1 MSDSQLQPRLS
12 LRYECPMVLIA
23 QIALGVIIAVAQ
35 AAEPTGTL
43 TLACEG
49 ERMSRSSS
57 DTAPTQE
64 QVSMGITV
72 NFKDRTIHG
81 FGGDWSLPIPILE
94 VTETALT
101 FADRQAG
108 LFEASVIGTIE
119 FVTGDMEAVMKVSGK
134 SGKLENFYSLKCKPT
149 QRMF

>member
-1 MSDSQLQPRLS
+1 
-12 LRYECPMVLIA
+12 
-23 QIALGVIIAVAQ
+23 
-35 AAEPTGTL
+35 
-43 TLACEG
+43 
-49 ERMSRSSS
+49 
-57 DTAPTQE
+57 
-64 QVSMGITV
+64 MGITV